1 MWEAK
6 QPMVTTSTQW
16 WEIGIFTMTEE
27 GLDRPDLM
35 FHYGS
40 VPFDMNLVRRGYPT
54 TENAFCLTPNV
65 THARSRGTVRLRTR
79 DFRDKPKVDPRYF
92 TDPHDERVM
101 LHGVRL
107 AREIVSQSAMDDWRG
122 DELAPG
128 PDAQSDDEL
137 LDYIH
142 KTHNTVYHPSC
153 TVRMGAADDPDAP
166 LDPRLRVKGVRGLRV
181 CDGSIMPFLVAPN
194 PVITTTMIGEKCA
207 DMVKEDAGKLA
218 EAAAS

>member
-1 MWEAK
+1 
-6 QPMVTTSTQW
+6 MVTTSTQW
-16 WEIGIFTMTEE
+16 WEIGIFTMTQE

-101 LHGVRL
+101 IYGVRL

-122 DELAPG
+122 RRARAGAGCAVGRRAARLHPQDAQHRLPPVLHG
-128 PDAQSDDEL
+128 PDGRAPTTPTPRSTL
-137 LDYIH
+137 ACGSRACAGCASA
-142 KTHNTVYHPSC
+142 TGRSC
-153 TVRMGAADDPDAP
+153 RSSSP
-166 LDPRLRVKGVRGLRV
+166 
-181 CDGSIMPFLVAPN
+181 PN
-194 PVITTTMIGEKCA
+194 PVITTMMIGEKCA